1 MQTCWSAGAF
11 GTVYKGW
18 YDEVDAVAIK
28 MMLPGLCT
36 PSIREAFVNEVGR
49 GRFSSPPVKAAAA
62 WRASAMFSGH
72 AYGRQQGMLAC
83 KS

>member
-1 MQTCWSAGAF
+1 M
-11 GTVYKGW
+11 
-18 YDEVDAVAIK
+18 DAVAIK

-49 GRFSSPPVKAAAA
+49 GRSSSPPVKAAAA
-62 WRASAMFSGH
+62 WRASAMLSGH
-72 AYGRQQGMLAC
+72 ASSHQQAVLAC